1 MNKRFAFFSFMWYN
15 ILTSV
20 FENERGKIMAY
31 VALYR
36 SYRPSSFKEVIGQK
50 HVVQTLKNAVME
62 NKTSHAYIF
71 SGLRGIGKTTIA
83 RIFAKAVNCENQIDG
98 EPCNH
103 CKNCLAIINNETTDI
118 VELDAASNNGVD
130 NIRQIREEVQYSPT
144 EGRFKVY
151 IIDEVHML
159 SIGAFN
165 ALLKTLEEPPAYVIF
180 ILATTEVAKIPIT
193 ILSRCQRYDFHRI
206 TIETIAGRLSELMK
220 AEGLNVE
227 DKAIKYVAKA
237 ADGSM
242 RDALSLLDQCLA
254 FYLGKDLKYE
264 NVLDVLGAVDTAVFS
279 KMLSTILS
287 GDVAVCMSLMEDL
300 IMQGR
305 DLSQFVTDFIWYL
318 RNLLLI
324 KTTKDAERIEDVIE
338 VSADNLEDLKKD
350 AQNVDIDT
358 LMYYIRVLSELSND
372 LKFSTQKRVKTEI
385 TFIKLMRPA
394 MDNSQDIGD
403 VVSRVTMLEGQL
415 QKVLDD
421 IKSGRLVNA
430 GAAGGQAAV
439 QQQTPK
445 KPVVKRVYDAVPE
458 DVKAIAA
465 GWKDIIATI
474 DDPVNQTFLQAA
486 HVTLAEDGI
495 SLEIMVES
503 LSAYNSLS
511 RQEVMESIENV
522 IEERTGVRVSIKV
535 TKLNDDEDFHSRFVD
550 LKELVGID
558 IEVDDKEELI

>member
-1 MNKRFAFFSFMWYN
+1 
-15 ILTSV
+15 
-20 FENERGKIMAY
+20 
-31 VALYR
+31 
-36 SYRPSSFKEVIGQK
+36 
-50 HVVQTLKNAVME
+50 
-62 NKTSHAYIF
+62 
-71 SGLRGIGKTTIA
+71 
-83 RIFAKAVNCENQIDG
+83 
-98 EPCNH
+98 
-103 CKNCLAIINNETTDI
+103 
-118 VELDAASNNGVD
+118 
-130 NIRQIREEVQYSPT
+130 
-144 EGRFKVY
+144 
-151 IIDEVHML
+151 
-159 SIGAFN
+159 
-165 ALLKTLEEPPAYVIF
+165 
-180 ILATTEVAKIPIT
+180 
-193 ILSRCQRYDFHRI
+193 
-206 TIETIAGRLSELMK
+206 
-220 AEGLNVE
+220 
-227 DKAIKYVAKA
+227 
-237 ADGSM
+237 
-242 RDALSLLDQCLA
+242 
-254 FYLGKDLKYE
+254 
-264 NVLDVLGAVDTAVFS
+264 
-279 KMLSTILS
+279 
-287 GDVAVCMSLMEDL
+287 MSLMEDL

-324 KTTKDAERIEDVIE
+324 KTTKDADRIEDVIE
-338 VSADNLEDLKKD
+338 VSRDNLEDLKKD

-421 IKSGRLVNA
+421 IKSGRLVSAAA
-430 GAAGGQAAV
+430 GAVGGQAATV
-439 QQQTPK
+439 QQAPK
-445 KPVVKRVYDAVPE
+445 KPAVKRVYDAVPE

-465 GWKDIIATI
+465 GWKDIVATI

>member
-1 MNKRFAFFSFMWYN
+1 M
-15 ILTSV
+15 
-20 FENERGKIMAY
+20 ENYIVSARK
-31 VALYR
+31 
-36 SYRPSSFKEVIGQK
+36 YRPATFESVVGQRALTI
-50 HVVQTLKNAVME
+50 TLKNAIATG
-62 NKTSHAYIF
+62 KLAHAYLF
-71 SGLRGIGKTTIA
+71 CGPRGVGKTTCA
-83 RIFAKAVNCENQIDG
+83 RIFAKTINCQTPTAEGEACNQC
-98 EPCNH
+98 ES
-103 CKNCLAIINNETTDI
+103 CLAFNEQRSYNI
-118 VELDAASNNGVD
+118 HELDAASNN
-130 NIRQIREEVQYSPT
+130 S
-144 EGRFKVY
+144 
-151 IIDEVHML
+151 
-159 SIGAFN
+159 
-165 ALLKTLEEPPAYVIF
+165 
-180 ILATTEVAKIPIT
+180 
-193 ILSRCQRYDFHRI
+193 
-206 TIETIAGRLSELMK
+206 
-220 AEGLNVE
+220 VE
-227 DKAIKYVAKA
+227 
-237 ADGSM
+237 
-242 RDALSLLDQCLA
+242 
-254 FYLGKDLKYE
+254 
-264 NVLDVLGAVDTAVFS
+264 
-279 KMLSTILS
+279 
-287 GDVAVCMSLMEDL
+287 
-300 IMQGR
+300 
-305 DLSQFVTDFIWYL
+305 
-318 RNLLLI
+318 
-324 KTTKDAERIEDVIE
+324 
-338 VSADNLEDLKKD
+338 
-350 AQNVDIDT
+350 
-358 LMYYIRVLSELSND
+358 
-372 LKFSTQKRVKTEI
+372 
-385 TFIKLMRPA
+385 
-394 MDNSQDIGD
+394 DNSQDIGD

>member
-1 MNKRFAFFSFMWYN
+1 
-15 ILTSV
+15 
-20 FENERGKIMAY
+20 
-31 VALYR
+31 
-36 SYRPSSFKEVIGQK
+36 
-50 HVVQTLKNAVME
+50 
-62 NKTSHAYIF
+62 
-71 SGLRGIGKTTIA
+71 
-83 RIFAKAVNCENQIDG
+83 
-98 EPCNH
+98 
-103 CKNCLAIINNETTDI
+103 
-118 VELDAASNNGVD
+118 
-130 NIRQIREEVQYSPT
+130 
-144 EGRFKVY
+144 
-151 IIDEVHML
+151 
-159 SIGAFN
+159 
-165 ALLKTLEEPPAYVIF
+165 
-180 ILATTEVAKIPIT
+180 
-193 ILSRCQRYDFHRI
+193 
-206 TIETIAGRLSELMK
+206 
-220 AEGLNVE
+220 
-227 DKAIKYVAKA
+227 
-237 ADGSM
+237 M

-445 KPVVKRVYDAVPE
+445 KPVVKRVYD
-458 DVKAIAA
+458 
-465 GWKDIIATI
+465 
-474 DDPVNQTFLQAA
+474 L
-486 HVTLAEDGI
+486 
-495 SLEIMVES
+495 SLIH
-503 LSAYNSLS
+503 
-511 RQEVMESIENV
+511 I
-522 IEERTGVRVSIKV
+522 
-535 TKLNDDEDFHSRFVD
+535 
-550 LKELVGID
+550 
-558 IEVDDKEELI
+558 

>member
-1 MNKRFAFFSFMWYN
+1 M
-15 ILTSV
+15 
-20 FENERGKIMAY
+20 
-31 VALYR
+31 
-36 SYRPSSFKEVIGQK
+36 
-50 HVVQTLKNAVME
+50 
-62 NKTSHAYIF
+62 
-71 SGLRGIGKTTIA
+71 
-83 RIFAKAVNCENQIDG
+83 
-98 EPCNH
+98 
-103 CKNCLAIINNETTDI
+103 
-118 VELDAASNNGVD
+118 
-130 NIRQIREEVQYSPT
+130 
-144 EGRFKVY
+144 
-151 IIDEVHML
+151 
-159 SIGAFN
+159 
-165 ALLKTLEEPPAYVIF
+165 
-180 ILATTEVAKIPIT
+180 
-193 ILSRCQRYDFHRI
+193 
-206 TIETIAGRLSELMK
+206 
-220 AEGLNVE
+220 
-227 DKAIKYVAKA
+227 
-237 ADGSM
+237 
-242 RDALSLLDQCLA
+242 
-254 FYLGKDLKYE
+254 
-264 NVLDVLGAVDTAVFS
+264 
-279 KMLSTILS
+279 
-287 GDVAVCMSLMEDL
+287 
-300 IMQGR
+300 
-305 DLSQFVTDFIWYL
+305 
-318 RNLLLI
+318 
-324 KTTKDAERIEDVIE
+324 
-338 VSADNLEDLKKD
+338 KKD

-421 IKSGRLVNA
+421 IKSGRLVSAAA
-430 GAAGGQAAV
+430 GAVGGQAATV
-439 QQQTPK
+439 QQAPK
-445 KPVVKRVYDAVPE
+445 KPAVKRVYDAVPE

-465 GWKDIIATI
+465 GWKDIVATI

>member
-1 MNKRFAFFSFMWYN
+1 MVLRMRLRAAKVKTAQREVTMSYQ
-15 ILTSV
+15 
-20 FENERGKIMAY
+20 
-31 VALYR
+31 ALYR
-36 SYRPSSFKEVIGQK
+36 KWRPDNFNDVKGQDTIVTTLRNQINADRIG
-50 HVVQTLKNAVME
+50 HAYLFCGTRGTG
-62 NKTSHAYIF
+62 KTSVA
-71 SGLRGIGKTTIA
+71 K
-83 RIFAKAVNCENQIDG
+83 IFAKAVNCEHPVDG
-98 EPCNH
+98 NPCGECPT
-103 CKNCLAIINNETTDI
+103 CKAIAAGTSMNVIEI
-118 VELDAASNNGVD
+118 DAASNNGVD

-394 MDNSQDIGD
+394 MDNSQDIGE
-403 VVSRVTMLEGQL
+403 VVCRVTMLEGQL

>member
-1 MNKRFAFFSFMWYN
+1 MYKR
-15 ILTSV
+15 
-20 FENERGKIMAY
+20 
-31 VALYR
+31 
-36 SYRPSSFKEVIGQK
+36 Q
-50 HVVQTLKNAVME
+50 
-62 NKTSHAYIF
+62 
-71 SGLRGIGKTTIA
+71 
-83 RIFAKAVNCENQIDG
+83 
-98 EPCNH
+98 
-103 CKNCLAIINNETTDI
+103 
-118 VELDAASNNGVD
+118 
-130 NIRQIREEVQYSPT
+130 
-144 EGRFKVY
+144 
-151 IIDEVHML
+151 
-159 SIGAFN
+159 
-165 ALLKTLEEPPAYVIF
+165 
-180 ILATTEVAKIPIT
+180 
-193 ILSRCQRYDFHRI
+193 
-206 TIETIAGRLSELMK
+206 
-220 AEGLNVE
+220 
-227 DKAIKYVAKA
+227 
-237 ADGSM
+237 
-242 RDALSLLDQCLA
+242 
-254 FYLGKDLKYE
+254 
-264 NVLDVLGAVDTAVFS
+264 
-279 KMLSTILS
+279 
-287 GDVAVCMSLMEDL
+287 
-300 IMQGR
+300 
-305 DLSQFVTDFIWYL
+305 
-318 RNLLLI
+318 
-324 KTTKDAERIEDVIE
+324 
-338 VSADNLEDLKKD
+338 
-350 AQNVDIDT
+350 
-358 LMYYIRVLSELSND
+358 
-372 LKFSTQKRVKTEI
+372 TQKRVKTEI

-465 GWKDIIATI
+465 
-474 DDPVNQTFLQAA
+474 

>member
-1 MNKRFAFFSFMWYN
+1 
-15 ILTSV
+15 
-20 FENERGKIMAY
+20 
-31 VALYR
+31 
-36 SYRPSSFKEVIGQK
+36 
-50 HVVQTLKNAVME
+50 
-62 NKTSHAYIF
+62 
-71 SGLRGIGKTTIA
+71 
-83 RIFAKAVNCENQIDG
+83 
-98 EPCNH
+98 
-103 CKNCLAIINNETTDI
+103 
-118 VELDAASNNGVD
+118 
-130 NIRQIREEVQYSPT
+130 
-144 EGRFKVY
+144 
-151 IIDEVHML
+151 
-159 SIGAFN
+159 
-165 ALLKTLEEPPAYVIF
+165 
-180 ILATTEVAKIPIT
+180 
-193 ILSRCQRYDFHRI
+193 
-206 TIETIAGRLSELMK
+206 MK
-220 AEGLNVE
+220 AEGLTVE

-264 NVLDVLGAVDTAVFS
+264 NVLEVLGAVDTAVFS

-287 GDVAVCMSLMEDL
+287 GEVAVCMSLMEDL

-324 KTTKDAERIEDVIE
+324 KTTKDADRIEDVIE
-338 VSADNLEDLKKD
+338 VSRDNLEDLKKD

-421 IKSGRLVNA
+421 IKSGRLVSAAA
-430 GAAGGQAAV
+430 GAVGGQAATV
-439 QQQTPK
+439 QQAPK
-445 KPVVKRVYDAVPE
+445 KPAVKRVYDAVPE

-465 GWKDIIATI
+465 GWKDIVATI

-550 LKELVGID
+550 LKELVGVD

>member
-1 MNKRFAFFSFMWYN
+1 M
-15 ILTSV
+15 
-20 FENERGKIMAY
+20 ENYIVSARK
-31 VALYR
+31 
-36 SYRPSSFKEVIGQK
+36 YRPSTFESVVGQRALTT
-50 HVVQTLKNAVME
+50 TLKNAIATQKLAHAYLFCGTRGTG
-62 NKTSHAYIF
+62 KTSVA
-71 SGLRGIGKTTIA
+71 K
-83 RIFAKAVNCENQIDG
+83 IFAKAVNCEHPVDG
-98 EPCNH
+98 NPCGECPT
-103 CKNCLAIINNETTDI
+103 CKAIAAGTSMNVIEI
-118 VELDAASNNGVD
+118 DAASNNGVD

-159 SIGAFN
+159 STGAFN

-180 ILATTEVAKIPIT
+180 ILATTEVARIPIT

-206 TIETIAGRLSELMK
+206 TIETIADRLSELMK
-220 AEGLNVE
+220 AEGLTVE

-264 NVLDVLGAVDTAVFS
+264 NVLEVLGAVDTAVFS

-287 GDVAVCMSLMEDL
+287 GEVAVCMSLMEDL

-324 KTTKDAERIEDVIE
+324 KTTKDADRIEDVIE
-338 VSADNLEDLKKD
+338 VSRDNLEDLKKD

-421 IKSGRLVNA
+421 IKSGRLVSAAA
-430 GAAGGQAAV
+430 GAVGGQAATV
-439 QQQTPK
+439 QQAPK
-445 KPVVKRVYDAVPE
+445 KPAVKRVYDAVPE

-465 GWKDIIATI
+465 GWKDIVATI

>member
-1 MNKRFAFFSFMWYN
+1 
-15 ILTSV
+15 
-20 FENERGKIMAY
+20 
-31 VALYR
+31 
-36 SYRPSSFKEVIGQK
+36 
-50 HVVQTLKNAVME
+50 
-62 NKTSHAYIF
+62 
-71 SGLRGIGKTTIA
+71 
-83 RIFAKAVNCENQIDG
+83 
-98 EPCNH
+98 
-103 CKNCLAIINNETTDI
+103 
-118 VELDAASNNGVD
+118 
-130 NIRQIREEVQYSPT
+130 
-144 EGRFKVY
+144 
-151 IIDEVHML
+151 
-159 SIGAFN
+159 
-165 ALLKTLEEPPAYVIF
+165 
-180 ILATTEVAKIPIT
+180 
-193 ILSRCQRYDFHRI
+193 
-206 TIETIAGRLSELMK
+206 
-220 AEGLNVE
+220 
-227 DKAIKYVAKA
+227 
-237 ADGSM
+237 
-242 RDALSLLDQCLA
+242 
-254 FYLGKDLKYE
+254 
-264 NVLDVLGAVDTAVFS
+264 
-279 KMLSTILS
+279 
-287 GDVAVCMSLMEDL
+287 
-300 IMQGR
+300 
-305 DLSQFVTDFIWYL
+305 
-318 RNLLLI
+318 
-324 KTTKDAERIEDVIE
+324 
-338 VSADNLEDLKKD
+338 
-350 AQNVDIDT
+350 
-358 LMYYIRVLSELSND
+358 MYYIRVLSELSND

-558 IEVDDKEELI
+558 LSLIHI

>member
-1 MNKRFAFFSFMWYN
+1 MGY
-15 ILTSV
+15 T
-20 FENERGKIMAY
+20 
-31 VALYR
+31 ALYR
-36 SYRPSSFKEVIGQK
+36 KFRPITFSEIVGQE
-50 HVVQTLKNAVME
+50 HITRTLRNQIVAGRVGHAYLF
-62 NKTSHAYIF
+62 NGGRGTGKTSAAKI
-71 SGLRGIGKTTIA
+71 LA
-83 RIFAKAVNCENQIDG
+83 RAINCLNPQDG
-98 EPCNH
+98 EPCNECEI
-103 CKNCLAIINNETTDI
+103 CKGAINGSLTDI
-118 VELDAASNNGVD
+118 VEMDAASNNSVED
-130 NIRQIREEVQYSPT
+130 IRSIREEVNFLPT
-144 EGRFKVY
+144 KAKYRVY

-324 KTTKDAERIEDVIE
+324 KTTKDAERIDDVIE

-421 IKSGRLVNA
+421 IKSGRLVNE
-430 GAAGGQAAV
+430 GAAGDQAAV